1 VAGRRR
7 DGAATGEHGLGQR
20 FEERFEQRFEL
31 VPDDR
36 GGVTVVLDGSPQSH
50 VHLDDP
56 ELLAFEYV
64 QHLGL
69 VIDTLPPGPLSVT
82 HVGGAGLTL
91 ARYVNH
97 MRPGS
102 PQIVLEPD
110 AALTEAVRREL
121 PLPRQHRIRVR
132 PVDGLSGMAG
142 LADASADVVVLDAY
156 AGGQVPAEL
165 GTTAYLADVGRVLR
179 PDGVALLNLAD
190 EPGLRYV
197 GRMLAS
203 LRGTGRFGE
212 SALVATQEVLKGRR
226 FGNAVVV
233 AGRGRLNVGVIRRAV
248 AQAAFPTGVRSGHE
262 LVRLTAGARPFTAA
276 DAAPSPTPPDAKGWR
291 VR

>member
-1 VAGRRR
+1 VAGGRR
-7 DGAATGEHGLGQR
+7 DEGATGEHR
-20 FEERFEQRFEL
+20 FEKRFEL
-31 VPDDR
+31 VRDDR

-50 VHLDDP
+50 VQQGDP

-69 VIDTLPPGPLSVT
+69 VLDTLSPGPLAVT

-91 ARYVNH
+91 ARYVH
-97 MRPGS
+97 HVRPGS

-110 AALTEAVRREL
+110 AAMTELVRREL
-121 PLPRQHRIRVR
+121 PLPRRHRIRIR
-132 PVDGLSGMAG
+132 PVDGLTGLAQ

-165 GTTAYLADVGRVLR
+165 TTTAYLADVARVLR

-197 GRMLAS
+197 ARVLAS
-203 LRGTGRFGE
+203 VGATGLFAGT
-212 SALVATQEVLKGRR
+212 ALVATHEVLKGKR
-226 FGNAVVV
+226 FGNSVVV
-233 AGRGRLNVGVIRRAV
+233 AGRGLVDVGEIRRRLAR
-248 AQAAFPTGVRSGHE
+248 APFPTGVRHGDE
-262 LVRLTAGARPFTAA
+262 LDRLTASARPFTAA
-276 DAAPSPTPPDAKGWR
+276 DAAPSPPPPSPHGWR
-291 VR
+291 LR

>member
-1 VAGRRR
+1 
-7 DGAATGEHGLGQR
+7 LGQR

-97 MRPGS
+97 VRPGS
-102 PQIVLEPD
+102 
-110 AALTEAVRREL
+110 RRM
-121 PLPRQHRIRVR
+121 PRSPRQSGACCPC
-132 PVDGLSGMAG
+132 PVSTGSGCG
-142 LADASADVVVLDAY
+142 RS
-156 AGGQVPAEL
+156 
-165 GTTAYLADVGRVLR
+165 TA
-179 PDGVALLNLAD
+179 
-190 EPGLRYV
+190 
-197 GRMLAS
+197 
-203 LRGTGRFGE
+203 
-212 SALVATQEVLKGRR
+212 
-226 FGNAVVV
+226 
-233 AGRGRLNVGVIRRAV
+233 
-248 AQAAFPTGVRSGHE
+248 
-262 LVRLTAGARPFTAA
+262 
-276 DAAPSPTPPDAKGWR
+276 
-291 VR
+291 